1 MHDFIRGTAIKT
13 PVPLALLAG
22 AGRDGLWLTTA
33 AGRVHEEAGACR
45 MAAVHQQDEARAA
58 REDPL
63 RPERRRHGFLCAHL
77 VCNNIATYPEF
88 GEVGLLFEKCFFFVT
103 TWLVRSEPQSYAH
116 PAAFGR
122 NWNIDVRQ
130 KLSDV
135 LLAEWEEETPVSCHI
150 NARGF

>member
-88 GEVGLLFEKCFFFVT
+88 GEVGLLFEKCFFFCHNMAGPLRATILRPSSSV
-103 TWLVRSEPQSYAH
+103 
-116 PAAFGR
+116 
-122 NWNIDVRQ
+122 
-130 KLSDV
+130 
-135 LLAEWEEETPVSCHI
+135 WEELEHRRQAKTL
-150 NARGF
+150 